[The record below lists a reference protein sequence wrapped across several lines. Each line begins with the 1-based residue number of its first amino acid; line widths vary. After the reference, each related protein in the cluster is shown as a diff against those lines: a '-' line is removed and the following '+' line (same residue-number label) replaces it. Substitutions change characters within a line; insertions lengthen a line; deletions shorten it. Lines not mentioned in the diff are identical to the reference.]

1 MFEIDFLELLLGFV
15 RSHQEEI
22 AHYEGVQQS
31 VLTELDFLSTVR
43 DFVQCCHHN
52 LLGMYRISSIFLAS
66 VIILLSVATLLGPL
80 LHSPPL
86 ECDFRS
92 SSPISLSSSLEVEP
106 PSPRYVSSSDC
117 SFEADVPVSTEAD
130 VTVSLESPSRAVV

>member
-1 MFEIDFLELLLGFV
+1 MFEIDFLELLLDFV
-15 RSHQEEI
+15 RSRQEEI

-31 VLTELDFLSTVR
+31 VLTELDFLSAVR
-43 DFVQCCHHN
+43 DFIQCRHHD
-52 LLGMYRISSIFLAS
+52 LLGTYRISYIF
-66 VIILLSVATLLGPL
+66 LLSVATLLGPL

-86 ECDFRS
+86 ECDFCS